1 MENKTMAKTTKKDEQ
16 FTNVI
21 VPAIITA
28 TSNKIDEDF
37 KQETPTKTVYF
48 NVTDKAKIK
57 ELEEL
62 GLTCYTPKDKD
73 GKPYFICKATKDVKI
88 YFKDGSTVEKMF
100 TTITIDPQ
108 TMQKVASPNLF
119 TDTEVVISVIKV
131 KGGKGKNDFFRIN
144 AILLDDI
151 EELKQVEQTNPFA
164 DLIGK

>member
-28 TSNKIDEDF
+28 TSNKTDEDF

-73 GKPYFICKATKDVKI
+73 GKPYFICKATKAVKI

-119 TDTEVVISVIKV
+119 TDTEVFISVIKV

>member
-1 MENKTMAKTTKKDEQ
+1 MEKTTKKDEQ

-37 KQETPTKTVYF
+37 KQETPTKTMYF
-48 NVTDKAKIK
+48 TVSDKDKIR

-62 GLTCYTPKDKD
+62 GMTCYTPKDKD
-73 GKPYFICKATKDVKI
+73 GKPYFICKAVKSVKI
-88 YFKDGSTVEKMF
+88 YFKDCGTIEKLFTISTV
-100 TTITIDPQ
+100 DPQ

-119 TDTEVVISVIKV
+119 TDTEVVLSVIKV

>member
-28 TSNKIDEDF
+28 TSNKTDEDF

-73 GKPYFICKATKDVKI
+73 GKPYFICKATKVVKI
-88 YFKDGSTVEKMF
+88 YFKDGSTIEKMF

-151 EELKQVEQTNPFA
+151 EELKEVEQTNPFA

>member
-1 MENKTMAKTTKKDEQ
+1 MTKTTKKDNQ

-21 VPAIITA
+21 APAIITA
-28 TSNKIDEDF
+28 TSNKQDEDF

-48 NVTDKAKIK
+48 NVTDKSKVK
-57 ELEEL
+57 ELQEL
-62 GLTCYTPKDKD
+62 GMTEYTPKDKD
-73 GKPYFICKATKDVKI
+73 GKPYFVAKATKAVKI
-88 YFKDGSTVEKMF
+88 YFKDGSVIEKPF
-100 TTITIDPQ
+100 TITTIDPQ

-119 TDTEVVISVIKV
+119 TDNEVVLSVIKV

>member
-1 MENKTMAKTTKKDEQ
+1 MENKTMVKTTKKDEQ

-28 TSNKIDEDF
+28 TSNKTDEDF

-73 GKPYFICKATKDVKI
+73 GKPYFICKATKAVKI

-119 TDTEVVISVIKV
+119 TDTEVVLSVIKV
-131 KGGKGKNDFFRIN
+131 KGGKGKNDFYRIN

-151 EELKQVEQTNPFA
+151 EELKQVEQNNPFA

>member
-1 MENKTMAKTTKKDEQ
+1 MEKTTKKDEQ

-28 TSNKIDEDF
+28 TSNKTDEDF
-37 KQETPTKTVYF
+37 KQETPTKTIYF
-48 NVTDKAKIK
+48 TVSDKAKIR

-62 GLTCYTPKDKD
+62 GMTCYTPKDKD
-73 GKPYFICKATKDVKI
+73 GKPYFICKAVKSVKI
-88 YFKDGSTVEKMF
+88 YFKDGATIEKLFTISTV
-100 TTITIDPQ
+100 DPQ

-119 TDTEVVISVIKV
+119 TDSEVVLSVIKV

-151 EELKQVEQTNPFA
+151 EELKQVEQSNPFA
-164 DLIGK
+164 ELIGK

>member
-1 MENKTMAKTTKKDEQ
+1 MEKTTKKDER

-28 TSNKIDEDF
+28 TSNKTDEDF
-37 KQETPTKTVYF
+37 KQETPTKTMYF
-48 NVTDKAKIK
+48 TVSDKDKIR

-62 GLTCYTPKDKD
+62 GMTCYTPKDKD
-73 GKPYFICKATKDVKI
+73 GKPYFICKAVKFVKI
-88 YFKDGSTVEKMF
+88 YFKDGGIIEKLFTISTV
-100 TTITIDPQ
+100 DPQ

-119 TDTEVVISVIKV
+119 TDTEVVLSVIKV

>member
-1 MENKTMAKTTKKDEQ
+1 MAKTTKKDEQ

-28 TSNKIDEDF
+28 TSNKTDEDF

-48 NVTDKAKIK
+48 NVSDKDKVK
-57 ELEEL
+57 ELEAL
-62 GLTCYTPKDKD
+62 GMTEYTPKDKD
-73 GKPYFICKATKDVKI
+73 GKPYFICKATKAVKI
-88 YFKDGSTVEKMF
+88 YFKDGSTIEKMF
-100 TTITIDPQ
+100 TTTTIDPQ
-108 TMQKVASPNLF
+108 TMQEVASPNLF
-119 TDTEVVISVIKV
+119 TDSEVVLSVIKV

>member
-1 MENKTMAKTTKKDEQ
+1 MAKTTKKDEQ
-16 FTNVI
+16 FKNVI

-28 TSNKIDEDF
+28 TSNKQDEDF

-48 NVTDKAKIK
+48 HVTDKDKIK

-62 GLTCYTPKDKD
+62 GMTCYTPKDKE
-73 GKPYFICKATKDVKI
+73 GQPYFVCKAVKAVKI
-88 YFKDGSTVEKMF
+88 YFKDGSVIEKPF

-108 TMQKVASPNLF
+108 SMKKVASPNLF
-119 TDTEVVISVIKV
+119 TDSDVFLSIIKV

-144 AILLDDI
+144 AILLEDI
-151 EELKQVEQTNPFA
+151 EELKQVEQNNPFA

>member
-1 MENKTMAKTTKKDEQ
+1 MAKTTKKDEQ

-28 TSNKIDEDF
+28 TSNKTDEDF
-37 KQETPTKTVYF
+37 KQETPTKTMYF
-48 NVTDKAKIK
+48 TVSDKAKIR

-62 GLTCYTPKDKD
+62 GMTCYTSKDKD
-73 GKPYFICKATKDVKI
+73 GKPYFICKAVKSVKI
-88 YFKDGSTVEKMF
+88 YFKDGGTIEKLFTISTV
-100 TTITIDPQ
+100 DPQ

-119 TDTEVVISVIKV
+119 TDTEVVLSVIKV

-151 EELKQVEQTNPFA
+151 EELKEVEQTNPFS

>member
-1 MENKTMAKTTKKDEQ
+1 MAKNTKKDEQ

-28 TSNKIDEDF
+28 TSNKTDQDF

-48 NVTDKAKIK
+48 NVPDKAKAK
-57 ELEEL
+57 ALEEL
-62 GLTCYTPKDKD
+62 GMTEYTPKDKE
-73 GKPYFICKATKDVKI
+73 GKPYFVCKAVKAVKI
-88 YFKDGSTVEKMF
+88 YFKDGSTIEKLF
-100 TTITIDPQ
+100 TTSTVDPQ
-108 TMQKVASPNLF
+108 TMKEVVSPNLF
-119 TDTEVVISVIKV
+119 TESEVVLSVIKV

-151 EELKQVEQTNPFA
+151 EELKQVEQTNPFS

>member
-1 MENKTMAKTTKKDEQ
+1 MEKTTKKDEQ

-28 TSNKIDEDF
+28 TSNKTDEDF

-62 GLTCYTPKDKD
+62 GLTCYTPKDKE
-73 GKPYFICKATKDVKI
+73 GKPYFIVKATKAVKI
-88 YFKDGSTVEKMF
+88 YFKDGSTIEKMF

-119 TDTEVVISVIKV
+119 TDTEVFLYVIKV

-151 EELKQVEQTNPFA
+151 EELKEVKQTNPFA